1 MTCLATTTPCPVRLV
16 TPATS
21 FDQWRRNRL
30 TEARGILA
38 DATRHPSSLVIIA
51 ARVVVGLTGD
61 SAECAKAIDLARAR
75 DPRPLH
81 AIANQHGERATTAVI
96 GTERVKT
103 RGKWRTIELL
113 ACPVT

>member
-1 MTCLATTTPCPVRLV
+1 MTCLAMTTPCPIRQIAPVV
-16 TPATS
+16 S
-21 FDQWRRNRL
+21 VDQWRRDRL

-61 SAECAKAIDLARAR
+61 SAECVDAIDMLRAR

-81 AIANQHGERATTAVI
+81 ANDASTFPNGGAA
-96 GTERVKT
+96 
-103 RGKWRTIELL
+103 
-113 ACPVT
+113 

>member
-1 MTCLATTTPCPVRLV
+1 MTCLAMTTPRPIRQV

-21 FDQWRRNRL
+21 FDQWRRDRL

-61 SAECAKAIDLARAR
+61 SAECAVAFDLWRAR

-81 AIANQHGERATTAVI
+81 TIAAAAFPNGGAA
-96 GTERVKT
+96 
-103 RGKWRTIELL
+103 
-113 ACPVT
+113 

>member
-1 MTCLATTTPCPVRLV
+1 MTSLMSHPPVI
-16 TPATS
+16 PTS
-21 FDQWRRNRL
+21 PTGDWMHDRL

-61 SAECAKAIDLARAR
+61 SAECAEAIDMLRAR

-81 AIANQHGERATTAVI
+81 VVAAATFANGGAA
-96 GTERVKT
+96 
-103 RGKWRTIELL
+103 
-113 ACPVT
+113 